1 MKSARGFT
9 LVELLVVVA
18 IVGILAAIAVPQ
30 YGDYVLR
37 GKIAEAAA
45 TLSQHRVKM
54 EQFFQ
59 DNRTYA
65 AACTTA
71 GSIAATP
78 TGRYFVYSC
87 ELPAIPTATT
97 YTLTATGIAAQG
109 TGGFVFTL
117 NQANARATTGAPAGW
132 TINGTCWVTNKAGG
146 C

>member
-1 MKSARGFT
+1 MKPARGFS
-9 LVELLVVVA
+9 LIELLVVVA
-18 IVGILAAIAVPQ
+18 IIGIISAIAVPQ
-30 YGDYVLR
+30 YSDYVTR
-37 GKIAEAAA
+37 GKLAEATA

-78 TGRYFVYSC
+78 TGRYFTYSC
-87 ELPAIPTATT
+87 ELPAPPTATT
-97 YTLTATGIAAQG
+97 FTLTATGIAAQG
-109 TGGFVFTL
+109 TGDFVFTL
-117 NQANARATTGAPAGW
+117 NQVNARATTGVPTGW
-132 TINGTCWVTNKAGG
+132 TTNANCWVTNKAGG